1 MYFSVFD
8 NTELAFGE
16 IKKIAK
22 QDKKV
27 ISGNAQKKV
36 VNALIFI
43 HVLPFRH
50 KYVYFL

>member
-27 ISGNAQKKV
+27 ISEMLKKKL
-36 VNALIFI
+36 LIPSF
-43 HVLPFRH
+43 
-50 KYVYFL
+50 